1 MTRAFL
7 YGFGWYTIIAALG
20 AWVLLVQ
27 QQSVRPGLAILLSG
41 VAILAAVGVGPLAKQ
56 CPPDT
61 SWLLAIEDWLIG
73 FVLGYLVFFVGA
85 LAFSV
90 VHFAIFE

>member
-7 YGFGWYTIIAALG
+7 YGFSWYTIIASFG

-27 QQSVRPGLAILLSG
+27 QQSVRPGLTILLSG
-41 VAILAAVGVGPLAKQ
+41 VAVLAALGVGPLAKYY
-56 CPPDT
+56 PPDT
-61 SWLLAIEDWLIG
+61 SWLLAMESWLIG

-90 VHFAIFE
+90 LHFAVFE